1 MSTNSEEG
9 SVDGMPQVRKAA
21 AALAVGVGSFADPR
35 DMQAR
40 LSCGQLHGLGSATI
54 LCVVHTL

>member
-1 MSTNSEEG
+1 MSTGSEQTT
-9 SVDGMPQVRKAA
+9 DGTQQVRKAA

-40 LSCGQLHGLGSATI
+40 LQLCPVNESMQ
-54 LCVVHTL
+54 